1 MPDSINLDPAPAQA
15 MMKELNLCNA
25 KIKCEM
31 DPNCL
36 SWNRMI
42 QHMVFSMKVNMP
54 QTHAALLLKAYDF
67 PE

>member
-36 SWNRMI
+36 S
-42 QHMVFSMKVNMP
+42 
-54 QTHAALLLKAYDF
+54 
-67 PE
+67 